1 MRIGIF
7 AKTFPGREP
16 AAVLRAVRD
25 AGYVCAQFNLAS
37 ADLDAMPAVVPDTV
51 LASIAA
57 AARDTGVAIE
67 ALSGTYNMIHPDPGI
82 RAHGFE
88 RLGVVVAAAAALG
101 VKMVT
106 LCTGTRDPDDQ
117 WRAHPDNTT
126 PEAWRDLCV
135 EMGRAA
141 ALAERHGVDLG
152 IEPEQANV
160 VMSAGDALRLFGE
173 VGSTRLRVVLDPAN
187 LFEHADR
194 AEAARIVA
202 DAVERLAGHVGM
214 AHAKDRDAA
223 GNFCTAGA
231 GVVDFPDFFA
241 RLRATGFD
249 GPVITHGLSA
259 AEAPG
264 VAAFLTRSMSAA

>member
-7 AKTFPGREP
+7 AKTFPGRDP

-37 ADLDAMPAVVPDTV
+37 ADLDAMPACVPDT
-51 LASIAA
+51 AIAA
-57 AARDTGVAIE
+57 ITGAARDAGVTIV
-67 ALSGTYNMIHPDPGI
+67 ALSGTYNMIHPDPAA
-82 RAHGFE
+82 RARGLE
-88 RLGVVVAAAAALG
+88 RLGVVIAAAARLG
-101 VKMVT
+101 VGMVT

-126 PEAWRDLCV
+126 PDAWRDLRH
-135 EMGRAA
+135 EMTRAA
-141 ALAERHGVDLG
+141 AFAEQYGVDLG

-160 VMSAGDALRLFGE
+160 VTSAANALRLFRE
-173 VGSTRLRVVLDPAN
+173 VGSPRLRVVLDPAN

-194 AEAARIVA
+194 AEAARVVA
-202 DAVERLAGHVGM
+202 EAVETLAGHVAL
-214 AHAKDRDAA
+214 AHAKDRDAQ
-223 GNFCTAGA
+223 GNFCTAGN
-231 GVVDFPDFFA
+231 GVVDFHAFFA

-264 VAAFLTRSMSAA
+264 VAAFLARTMPA